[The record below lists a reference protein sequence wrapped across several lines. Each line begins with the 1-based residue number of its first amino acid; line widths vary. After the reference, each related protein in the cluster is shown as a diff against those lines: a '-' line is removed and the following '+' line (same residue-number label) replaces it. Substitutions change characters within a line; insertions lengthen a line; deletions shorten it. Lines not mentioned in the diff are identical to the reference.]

1 MKKYFLFALAAIVSL
16 VFAACSEEVL
26 SDSQSEEMVDV
37 VYTIN
42 TQSQANTRATHD
54 GDGAA
59 ANVNRFICEVW
70 HVGENNA
77 LTLYKRVAQAPTQ
90 GTTKTTFNLHLV
102 ASQSY
107 EVLFWADHAGENFAD
122 LYYTTNTESKGLQ
135 EVSIKTPYTGNNDA
149 LDAFFA
155 KAEPIV
161 NLNSSFS
168 QNVELKR
175 PFAQLNVITTDINYI
190 TGGPMEGTMK
200 PDNVT
205 LTVNAPTKFNVLDG
219 TTVVDSNDNISYT
232 AGVYYNTSGKT
243 QKTTEAGQPYNTEG
257 SYCTLAMNYFF
268 APADEQA
275 VETVKLIALK
285 GITEI
290 TSPVFSNIPLQRNYR
305 TNIIGDLLTDAV
317 NYTVEIKPEWE
328 GEKDINVTTV
338 NNIAAANTILAAAT
352 AGQDL
357 NINVTV
363 PDDAATEQVTF
374 TANNSGTDIAM
385 SFGGHPEGDPLT
397 ITFKKD
403 ADATG
408 NPASVTVEAPTGT
421 NLVFQT
427 ETHIILNGHDYGT
440 VSGSFSVNTLVIS
453 EGVHVGTLTI
463 EKGGLEIHG
472 TVDNVTSITP
482 GADVVVRACEG
493 LSGEVFNALKDFID
507 PRYIAVENETTP
519 QTYDIVL
526 NVVAAINDVSYASI
540 ADAIDDAKTG
550 DIIKLCKDVDR
561 VPMMSSSEQY
571 GDIAFY
577 INGKVITLDLNG
589 HNVTVPMS
597 NSESGVC
604 FWGANSGKIKV
615 IDSSEGKSGTF
626 DYGGRY
632 IVANSAL
639 MILGGSYNFKLTSS
653 YCQVGDEPVQTG
665 ERWTVGP
672 IFGKGAGS
680 QADPFIVDTKEQFLK
695 LQSVDLRNYNLNGE
709 NTRVYFKV
717 NTDLEFTESV
727 GKSSYSNCIITQLL
741 NSEIDFAKGNG
752 ENHTVTLP
760 EEVCLLGNVFGG
772 CLKNVNVNLNEESI
786 VSLIAGPFEFN
797 NVCASGEVTPTNNT
811 GAYVTYVQGT
821 HVSFTDC
828 ISNVEMYGSGGANNY
843 NSVFVGYVYSDPVN
857 LDFTNCVNKGSLVCG
872 KASMFIGN
880 PNAATIVLNVT
891 NCVNEGTIK
900 ATYMANDYN
909 FNYYFSTSSNNYK
922 FVLNGEEYNHNN
934 SLPTSYMPNVLKDN
948 CVINRGVVENGPEN
962 TGLVLSRNEDK
973 TFTIT
978 PATGNE
984 VGGKAVHHYT
994 VGLGLYTGISNGS
1007 CLFFATETINS
1018 DGSASYTTT
1027 LKDYKFVDISF
1038 VDGREMGELAGNRT
1052 FTKDG
1057 ETYYVVLDDETVR
1070 GEHGAAPAQMYYLS
1084 AFDADNKLLASV
1096 SLSDTQQSS
1105 RSMRSSAISTFR
1117 YSGTVKERQVPTTK
1131 VSIVE

>member
-70 HVGENNA
+70 HVGTNDA
-77 LTLYKRVAQAPTQ
+77 LSLYKREVKTVDT
-90 GTTKTTFNLHLV
+90 GTTSTNFNLRLV
-102 ASQSY
+102 ASQNY
-107 EVLFWADHAGENFAD
+107 KVLFWADCADTSGDD
-122 LYYTTNTESKGLQ
+122 LYYTTNTDKGLQ
-135 EVSIKTPYTGNNDA
+135 EIAIKKNAEDKYVGNNDA

-155 KAEPIV
+155 VESIEKE
-161 NLNSSFS
+161 NLKGILTKT
-168 QNVELKR
+168 VYLKR
-175 PFAQLNVITTDINYI
+175 PFAQLNVITTDIDDIKESSMADDMVPNKVE
-190 TGGPMEGTMK
+190 M
-200 PDNVT
+200 
-205 LTVNAPTKFNVLDG
+205 TVNAPTKFSMLEG
-219 TTVVDSNDNISYT
+219 LISEPQDIEYT
-232 AGVYYNTSGKT
+232 ANVYYS
-243 QKTTEAGQPYNTEG
+243 QYAEG
-257 SYCTLAMNYFF
+257 ASDYDYGYCTLAMNYFF
-268 APADEQA
+268 APANEQA
-275 VETVKLIALK
+275 VETVEFVAIN
-285 GITEI
+285 GSTELA
-290 TSPVFSNIPLQRNYR
+290 SLEFANIPLQRNYR

-317 NYTVEIKPEWE
+317 NYTVTIVPTWNTPENDVYWT
-328 GEKDINVTTV
+328 KVATV
-338 NNIAAANTILAAAT
+338 GDIAAAFAAGKTNVEVLDAPTSDVAIEIPKKHEENNNVSVGIKLPAT
-352 AGQDL
+352 TVSVAIKYDSSNDHAPANVNVEIPNSSG
-357 NINVTV
+357 NVTIV
-363 PDDAATEQVTF
+363 CPNSHVTLNGGVYSTV
-374 TANNSGTDIAM
+374 TASTSSSTLVIEKDVTIAN
-385 SFGGHPEGDPLT
+385 LT
-397 ITFKKD
+397 IT
-403 ADATG
+403 
-408 NPASVTVEAPTGT
+408 
-421 NLVFQT
+421 
-427 ETHIILNGHDYGT
+427 
-440 VSGSFSVNTLVIS
+440 
-453 EGVHVGTLTI
+453 EGGV
-463 EKGGLEIHG
+463 EIHG
-472 TVDNVTSITP
+472 TVNALTVSP
-482 GADVVVRACEG
+482 ASGKKVEFRACEG
-493 LSGEVFNALKDFID
+493 LSGEVYNALKDFID

-526 NVVAAINDVSYASI
+526 NVVAEINDVSYASI
-540 ADAIDDAKTG
+540 ADAITDAKTG

-577 INGKVITLDLNG
+577 IDGKVITLDLNG
-589 HNVTVPMS
+589 YNVKVPMS
-597 NSESGVC
+597 DPESGVC
-604 FWGANSGKIKV
+604 FWGAHAGKITI
-615 IDSSEGKSGTF
+615 IDSSDSKSSTF
-626 DYGGRY
+626 DYGGKD
-632 IVANSAL
+632 IAVNNSL
-639 MILGGSYNFKLTSS
+639 MILNGLYNFETTSS
-653 YCQVGDEPVQTG
+653 YCQVGDEPVKAG
-665 ERWTVGP
+665 ERWTVRP
-672 IFGKGAGS
+672 IFDKGAGS
-680 QADPFIVDTKEQFLK
+680 QADPFIVNTKEQFLK
-695 LQSVDLRNYNLNGE
+695 LQSVDLRNYNLNGS

-717 NTDLEFTESV
+717 NTDLVFTESV
-727 GKSSYSNCIITQLL
+727 GESSYSYCIIPQLV

-772 CLKNVNVNLNEESI
+772 CLKNVSVNLNEESI
-786 VSLIAGPFEFN
+786 VSYIAGPFEFN
-797 NVCASGEVTPTNNT
+797 NVCTSGQVTPSNNT

-828 ISNVEMYGSGGANNY
+828 ISNVEMSGLGGAGNY
-843 NSVFVGYVYSDPVN
+843 NSVFVGYVFSGTVN

-880 PNAATIVLNVT
+880 PNAATIELNVT

-900 ATYMANDYN
+900 ATYMDDDYN

-922 FVLNGEEYNHNN
+922 FVLNGVEYNDNN
-934 SLPTSYMPNVLKDN
+934 SLPTSYMPNVLEDN

-984 VGGKAVHHYT
+984 VGGKAVDHYT

-1007 CLFFATETINS
+1007 CLFFATETISS
-1018 DGSASYTTT
+1018 DGSTSYTTT

-1038 VDGREMGELAGNRT
+1038 VNGDEMGELAGNRT

-1084 AFDADNKLLASV
+1084 AFDGNNKLLASV

-1105 RSMRSSAISTFR
+1105 RSMRSSTISTFR